1 MSEFGFQSFPEMTTI
16 AQFADSSQ
24 WHLDSDVMQSHQKHP
39 RGNALILE
47 YMQRDYPVPVDF
59 DKFVY
64 VSQIL
69 QAEGMRIGM
78 EAHRRSQ
85 PYCMGTLYWQLNDCW
100 PVASWSSR
108 DYYGNW
114 KALHYTTQEVFAP
127 VALSIAN
134 DDKGGFSVWVMSELE
149 EPTPDT
155 LEIAVYDMNGNA
167 FITNEV
173 VRLPVNG
180 VLKAKELNP
189 LKRNQ
194 FMICSLKNSSVQSKT
209 VFALPIKEMH
219 FEQPNIQTQW
229 KGDTLSLSTNFPAFQ
244 VYLHG
249 IDGHFSDNFFTLL
262 PNEKK
267 EVVFEGEAHL
277 YQLRIFSLANLF
289 DK

>member
-1 MSEFGFQSFPEMTTI
+1 
-16 AQFADSSQ
+16 
-24 WHLDSDVMQSHQKHP
+24 
-39 RGNALILE
+39 
-47 YMQRDYPVPVDF
+47 
-59 DKFVY
+59 
-64 VSQIL
+64 
-69 QAEGMRIGM
+69 
-78 EAHRRSQ
+78 
-85 PYCMGTLYWQLNDCW
+85 
-100 PVASWSSR
+100 
-108 DYYGNW
+108 
-114 KALHYTTQEVFAP
+114 
-127 VALSIAN
+127 
-134 DDKGGFSVWVMSELE
+134 
-149 EPTPDT
+149 
-155 LEIAVYDMNGNA
+155 MNGNA

-180 VLKAKELNP
+180 VLKAKELNA

-229 KGDTLSLSTNFPAFQ
+229 KGDTLSLSTDFPAFQ